1 MADISQYIWPFT
13 VLIIFGGMLALCW
26 RALSIAHDLAK
37 VVLQAGLQAQ
47 VPPLIPGTKPAIPP
61 IVAPKPASTGPPI
74 VVDQGLV
81 NAVKKFEGFSA
92 KAIWDYK
99 QYTNGY
105 GTKAASATE
114 VIDEAEAEKRLAV
127 EIGKAAHSV
136 ETFAPDAPLGVKQ
149 ALTDLTY
156 NAGFGWSEHS
166 LGAAVKAKKWD
177 TVKADILLYNHAGGQ
192 VLDGLT
198 KRREAEVSWID
209 NPL

>member
-1 MADISQYIWPFT
+1 MSDLIS
-13 VLIIFGGMLALCW
+13 LAPW
-26 RALSIAHDLAK
+26 A
-37 VVLQAGLQAQ
+37 VVLVVFIGMAALQWRVVSALDQ
-47 VPPLIPGTKPAIPP
+47 LARLLARQPSPPGAAPAPAAPP
-61 IVAPKPASTGPPI
+61 PAPPKPAPPATPATAPV
-74 VVDQGLV
+74 VVDHGLV

-92 KAIWDYK
+92 KAMWDYK

-105 GTKAASATE
+105 GTKALSATE

-177 TVKADILLYNHAGGQ
+177 TVKADILQYNHAGGQ

>member
-1 MADISQYIWPFT
+1 
-13 VLIIFGGMLALCW
+13 
-26 RALSIAHDLAK
+26 
-37 VVLQAGLQAQ
+37 VLQAGLQAQ
-47 VPPLIPGTKPAIPP
+47 VPPLIPKPAIPP
-61 IVAPKPASTGPPI
+61 IVATKPASTGPPI

-166 LGAAVKAKKWD
+166 LGAAVKAQKWD
-177 TVKADILLYNHAGGQ
+177 TVKADILQYNHAGGQ

-198 KRREAEVSWID
+198 KRREAEVGWID
-209 NPL
+209 HPL

>member
-1 MADISQYIWPFT
+1 MTDLIS
-13 VLIIFGGMLALCW
+13 LAPW
-26 RALSIAHDLAK
+26 A
-37 VVLQAGLQAQ
+37 VVLVVFIGMAALQWRVVSALDQ
-47 VPPLIPGTKPAIPP
+47 LARLLAMQPSPPAAVPVPSAPSP
-61 IVAPKPASTGPPI
+61 PKPIPAPPQPAV

-92 KAIWDYK
+92 KAVWDYK
-99 QYTNGY
+99 QYTNGF
-105 GTKAASATE
+105 GTKATSATE

-166 LGAAVKAKKWD
+166 LGAAVKAQKWD
-177 TVKADILLYNHAGGQ
+177 TVKADI
-192 VLDGLT
+192 
-198 KRREAEVSWID
+198 
-209 NPL
+209 

>member
-1 MADISQYIWPFT
+1 MNDVVLLYILAASAL
-13 VLIIFGGMLALCW
+13 VIFIGMLAVVWKSLT
-26 RALSIAHDLAK
+26 IAHDLAK
-37 VVLQAGLQAQ
+37 IVLQAGIT
-47 VPPLIPGTKPAIPP
+47 PPQGLPKPSPP
-61 IVAPKPASTGPPI
+61 PVVPKPAPQPSV

-81 NAVKKFEGFSA
+81 NAVKKFEGFAA
-92 KAIWDYK
+92 KAAWDYK

-105 GTKAASATE
+105 GTKALSATE

-156 NAGFGWSEHS
+156 NAGFGWSERS

-177 TVKADILLYNHAGGQ
+177 TVKADILLYNHDGGQ

-198 KRREAEVSWID
+198 KRREAEVAWID

>member
-1 MADISQYIWPFT
+1 MIAEFKDILPWVTNLLEFFMMA
-13 VLIIFGGMLALCW
+13 ALLW
-26 RALSIAHDLAK
+26 RAFSALDKALARFSP
-37 VVLQAGLQAQ
+37 QPGPPAA
-47 VPPLIPGTKPAIPP
+47 VPVPSVPSP
-61 IVAPKPASTGPPI
+61 PKPAPTPPQPAV

-92 KAIWDYK
+92 KAVWDYK
-99 QYTNGY
+99 QYTNGF
-105 GTKAASATE
+105 GTKATSATE

-166 LGAAVKAKKWD
+166 LGAAVKAQKWD
-177 TVKADILLYNHAGGQ
+177 TVKADILQYNHAGGQ
-192 VLDGLT
+192 VLAGLT
-198 KRREAEVSWID
+198 ARREAEVTWID
-209 NPL
+209 HPL